1 MILEFEEN
9 TQYLFKEI
17 PFSALDLEKIASVR
31 DDDFEISEE
40 ERRKAEIFTKVKVD
54 LVDRVY
60 ELIEIHMTEHQKK
73 VIALM
78 LKSLTYN
85 TMATL
90 LCVNYTAIAN
100 AIKGIKTKKHGKY
113 HGGIERKLQKICS
126 KDPLCLELLGKMNKL
141 KQGSEEMELEITEE
155 MKLETLEVC

>member
-1 MILEFEEN
+1 MMLEFEEN

-17 PFSALDLEKIASVR
+17 PFSSIDLEKIASVR
-31 DDDFEISEE
+31 QKEDTEE
-40 ERRKAEIFTKVKVD
+40 EKEKAEIFAKIKID
-54 LVDRVY
+54 LVARVY

-73 VIALM
+73 VVALM

-90 LCVNYTAIAN
+90 LRVNYTAIAN

-126 KDPLCLELLGKMNKL
+126 KDDLCLEILEKLNKI
-141 KQGSEEMELEITEE
+141 KQGVPLEEIEIGSYI
-155 MKLETLEVC
+155 

>member
-1 MILEFEEN
+1 MLLEFEEN

-17 PFSALDLEKIASVR
+17 PFSALDLEKIACVR
-31 DDDFEISEE
+31 DDDEEITEE
-40 ERRKAEIFTKVKVD
+40 ERKKAVVFNKFKID
-54 LVDRVY
+54 LVARVF

-126 KDPLCLELLGKMNKL
+126 KDELCLEILVKMNKFR
-141 KQGSEEMELEITEE
+141 QGEETEE
-155 MKLETLEVC
+155 SRQLFDNVSY

>member
-1 MILEFEEN
+1 MYEFEEN

-17 PFSALDLEKIASVR
+17 PFSSTDLEKIVSVPAN
-31 DDDFEISEE
+31 DMEFDEVEE
-40 ERRKAEIFTKVKVD
+40 KRKEYLFVELKNI
-54 LVDRVY
+54 LVSRVF
-60 ELIEIHMTEHQKK
+60 ELIEHNMTEHQKK

-78 LKSLTYN
+78 MKDLTYN

-113 HGGIERKLQKICS
+113 HGGIERKLQKICY
-126 KDPLCLELLGKMNKL
+126 KDHICVGVLEKMNKIR
-141 KQGSEEMELEITEE
+141 QGVLSVEEVEVELE
-155 MKLETLEVC
+155 LA